1 LENEKAARR
10 RMEALGLPAA
20 MPRVALK
27 LATAFFGH
35 GEAQRV
41 INLSRFDNPD
51 SCPFWTVR
59 RARQLKDP
67 DSGSKNHSSKIN
79 SANHPADTITLLA

>member
-1 LENEKAARR
+1 
-10 RMEALGLPAA
+10 MEALGLPAA

-59 RARQLKDP
+59 RET
-67 DSGSKNHSSKIN
+67 NHCHRGF
-79 SANHPADTITLLA
+79 SASAFADATA